1 MVAFEPGLVGR
12 KWFCWEGSPGGTFME
27 RAQLELM
34 HGRGESFEG
43 MGKVSFGWNM
53 VSFG

>member
-1 MVAFEPGLVGR
+1 
-12 KWFCWEGSPGGTFME
+12 ME